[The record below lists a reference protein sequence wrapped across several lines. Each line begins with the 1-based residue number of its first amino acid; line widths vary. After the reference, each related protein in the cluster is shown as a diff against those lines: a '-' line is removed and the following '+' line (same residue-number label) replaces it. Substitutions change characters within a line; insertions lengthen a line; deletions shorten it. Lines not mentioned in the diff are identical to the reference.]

1 MALTQSGANLN
12 WLSVSRLAKADA
24 SRRHRLLHSTT
35 RVECILPKFEGGFA
49 PEGTDPRESGND
61 YGAGKEGPQPLN
73 SATAQRRRIPKCSV
87 RMGGTGSSQHRSV
100 ATRPSRPRL
109 RRSAPQFTPRG
120 EASDDGEDRSQ
131 KIDALQ
137 PAAAT
142 ACDALPKIKSSG
154 AAATS
159 FELALS
165 ATSTRWRQSPSCRR

>member
-1 MALTQSGANLN
+1 
-12 WLSVSRLAKADA
+12 
-24 SRRHRLLHSTT
+24 LHSTT

-61 YGAGKEGPQPLN
+61 YAPGKEGPQPLN

-87 RMGGTGSSQHRSV
+87 RMGWTGSSQHRSV
-100 ATRPSRPRL
+100 ATRPGRPRL

-131 KIDALQ
+131 KIEALQ

-142 ACDALPKIKSSG
+142 ACDALPKIKSEQRLQALSSLSLRPRHVGVNRRRTVASAPHLDVQSTRDSILIDVAG
-154 AAATS
+154 AAPPR
-159 FELALS
+159 L
-165 ATSTRWRQSPSCRR
+165 

>member
-1 MALTQSGANLN
+1 MVGKSGCLK
-12 WLSVSRLAKADA
+12 S

-35 RVECILPKFEGGFA
+35 RVECIPPKFEGGFA
-49 PEGTDPRESGND
+49 PEGTHPRESRND
-61 YGAGKEGPQPLN
+61 DGPQPLN

-87 RMGGTGSSQHRSV
+87 RMGWTGSSQHRSV
-100 ATRPSRPRL
+100 ATRPGRPRL

-142 ACDALPKIKSSG
+142 ACDALPKIKS
-154 AAATS
+154 
-159 FELALS
+159 EQRLQALS
-165 ATSTRWRQSPSCRR
+165 SLSLRPRHVDVRSPSCRR